1 MAEAIYGFIKKEST
15 LDEKDA
21 IYDKVLKAG
30 EGWMHE
36 LLPGQSFRIV
46 DPVSYTHLTLPT
58 NRLV

>member
-1 MAEAIYGFIKKEST
+1 MAEAIYGFIKKESA

-36 LLPGQSFRIV
+36 ASSR
-46 DPVSYTHLTLPT
+46 PVIQNS
-58 NRLV
+58 

>member
-36 LLPGQSFRIV
+36 LLPG
-46 DPVSYTHLTLPT
+46 
-58 NRLV
+58 